1 MCVHAYIVHFYF
13 RWQMMMMM
21 ILMKKIFHH
30 IHSSFVRDVS
40 LDFILKVYLLIILV
54 PFVFISPTDYRTQ
67 VVVDDNQT
75 TSELLNEKKTNEG
88 EEESGGM

>member
-1 MCVHAYIVHFYF
+1 
-13 RWQMMMMM
+13 
-21 ILMKKIFHH
+21 
-30 IHSSFVRDVS
+30 
-40 LDFILKVYLLIILV
+40 LKVYLLIILV

>member
-1 MCVHAYIVHFYF
+1 MADDVDDDEQPNEDIPQPPF
-13 RWQMMMMM
+13 
-21 ILMKKIFHH
+21 
-30 IHSSFVRDVS
+30 FVRPGGK
-40 LDFILKVYLLIILV
+40 FRFELKVYLLIILV